1 MPTPHLG
8 GFLLQL
14 ESLVCAQRLAADV
27 CDKMRC
33 VACDPAATPAD
44 GPGARVAAAGKG
56 PGMPGGLHQ
65 DPLWVRRRLWALERQ
80 QQVTG
85 GGGQDQS
92 FCFYP
97 GVLTK
102 F

>member
-44 GPGARVAAAGKG
+44 GPGARVAAAGTG

-85 GGGQDQS
+85 GGGAGPELLFLPWS
-92 FCFYP
+92 AY
-97 GVLTK
+97 
-102 F
+102 